1 MEKNGLSVENI
12 VKKHILDLPKYQ
24 AGLPEEAV
32 RQRYQVEQIARLAS
46 NENPFG
52 TSPLALN
59 ALGKVIDQIW
69 KYSDPDSA
77 GLRAALSSS
86 TGTPYEK
93 IVVGNGSEDLIAL
106 ICRACLTKK
115 DRVITVHPSF
125 LLHEI
130 YPWEQGAEVTAVPM
144 REDFSFDVDGIV
156 KELHKGCKMLIF
168 SNPSNPVGTLLDRSG
183 LEQLCQAAPPETILV
198 IDEAYYEYV
207 KELDI
212 FPDSLS
218 LMEKF
223 PNPHVVLR
231 SFSKAYGLAGARV
244 GYGLFSHTSFADQIN
259 KLRNPFNVNLVAQAT
274 AEAALNDREHIEKTV
289 RFNEVERAR
298 VKAELQNRGFRVAAS
313 YANFL
318 FVDSGRS
325 SLETAEK
332 LLGHGIIV
340 KPWTAKGYET
350 FLRITIGRSEDND
363 RMVSLLAE

>member
-1 MEKNGLSVENI
+1 MEKNGLSVEDI
-12 VKKHILDLPKYQ
+12 VKKQILNLPKYQ

-59 ALGKVIDQIW
+59 AVGKVIDQLW

-77 GLRAALSSS
+77 GLRAALSNS
-86 TGTPYEK
+86 TGTQYEK

-106 ICRACLTKK
+106 ICRACLTKE

-144 REDFSFDVDGIV
+144 REDFSFDVEGIIN
-156 KELHKGCKMLIF
+156 ELNKGCRMLIF
-168 SNPSNPVGTLLDRSG
+168 SNPSNPVGTLLDGNG
-183 LEQLCQAAPPETILV
+183 LEQLCQAASPETILV
-198 IDEAYYEYV
+198 LDEAYYEYV
-207 KELDI
+207 KDLDI

-218 LMEKF
+218 IMDKF
-223 PNPHVVLR
+223 PHPHVVLR

-244 GYGLFSHTSFADQIN
+244 GYGLFSHASFADQIN
-259 KLRNPFNVNLVAQAT
+259 KLRNPFNVNLVAQAS
-274 AEAALNDREHIEKTV
+274 AEAALSDREHIERTV

-298 VKAELQNRGFRVAAS
+298 VKAELQNRGLRVAES

-325 SLETAEK
+325 SLETAER

-340 KPWTAKGYET
+340 KPWTATGYET
-350 FLRITIGRSEDND
+350 FLRITIGKSEDNE
-363 RMVSLLAE
+363 RMVSLLAR

>member
-1 MEKNGLSVENI
+1 MKENGLGVENI
-12 VKKHILDLPKYQ
+12 VKKQILKLPKYQ

-32 RQRYQVEQIARLAS
+32 RRRYHVERIARLAS

-59 ALGKVIDQIW
+59 AVGRIIAQLW

-77 GLRAALSSS
+77 SLRAALSNS
-86 TGTPYEK
+86 TGTPDEK

-106 ICRACLTKK
+106 ICRACLENE

-130 YPWEQGAEVTAVPM
+130 YPWEQGADVAAVPM
-144 REDFSFDVDGIV
+144 QEDFSFDVDGLI
-156 KELHKGCKMLIF
+156 KELRKGCRMLIF

-183 LEQLCQAAPPETILV
+183 FEQLCRAASPETILV

-207 KELDI
+207 KDLDM

-218 LMEKF
+218 IMEKF

-259 KLRNPFNVNLVAQAT
+259 KLRNPFNVNLIAQAT
-274 AEAALNDREHIEKTV
+274 AEAALSDREHIERTV
-289 RFNEVERAR
+289 RFNEQERAR
-298 VKAELQNRGFRVAAS
+298 VTAALQSIGIRVAWS

-332 LLGHGIIV
+332 LLAQGIIV
-340 KPWTAKGYET
+340 KPWTARGYET

>member
-1 MEKNGLSVENI
+1 MKKNGPSVENI
-12 VKKHILDLPKYQ
+12 VKKQILKLPKYQ

-32 RQRYQVEQIARLAS
+32 RQRYHVEKIARLAS

-59 ALGKVIDQIW
+59 AVGGIIDQLW
-69 KYSDPDSA
+69 KYSDPDSSR
-77 GLRAALSSS
+77 LKSALSNA
-86 TGTPYEK
+86 TGTPDEK

-106 ICRACLTKK
+106 ICRACLEKE

-130 YPWEQGAEVTAVPM
+130 YPWEQGADVTAVPM
-144 REDFSFDVDGIV
+144 REDFLFDVDGIIS
-156 KELHKGCKMLIF
+156 ELRKGCRMLIF
-168 SNPSNPVGTLLDRSG
+168 SNPSNPVGTLLDGNG
-183 LEQLCQAAPPETILV
+183 LEQLCRAAPPETILV
-198 IDEAYYEYV
+198 LDEAYYEYV
-207 KELDI
+207 KDLDI

-218 LMEKF
+218 ILKQF
-223 PNPHVVLR
+223 PHPHVVLR

-259 KLRNPFNVNLVAQAT
+259 KLRNPFNVNLVAQAA
-274 AEAALNDREHIEKTV
+274 AEAALSDHEHIERTV
-289 RFNEVERAR
+289 RFNEAERAR
-298 VKAELQNRGFRVAAS
+298 VMAELQNRGLRVATS

-325 SLETAEK
+325 SVEIAEK
-332 LLGHGIIV
+332 LLAHGIIV
-340 KPWTAKGYET
+340 KPWTARGYET